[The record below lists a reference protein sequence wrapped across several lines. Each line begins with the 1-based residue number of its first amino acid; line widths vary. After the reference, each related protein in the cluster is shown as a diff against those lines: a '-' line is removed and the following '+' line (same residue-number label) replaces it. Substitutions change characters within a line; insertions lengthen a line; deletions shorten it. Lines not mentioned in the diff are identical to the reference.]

1 MSKFIAILMTVVL
14 LLSACAMAESELLED
29 WIVQDDEMEETF
41 DDGTSQDTTLV
52 DGDELAGAWTA
63 TTLETAKGSAA
74 LKAIFDKAVEG
85 LTGVEYTPVI
95 LLGTQ
100 VVSGMNYCI
109 LANCHYT
116 ETDTVDTG
124 WCLVYIHEAFG
135 GEVQM
140 TNVVDIDISALSDYG
155 LLR

>member
-1 MSKFIAILMTVVL
+1 MNKLIALIMIAILSM
-14 LLSACAMAESELLED
+14 SFCALAESELLED
-29 WIVQDDEMEETF
+29 WIVQDEEMEETF
-41 DDGTSQDTTLV
+41 DDGTSQDANLV

-63 TTLETAKGSAA
+63 STLETAKGSAA
-74 LKAIFDKAVEG
+74 LKAIFDQAVEG
-85 LTGVEYTPVI
+85 LTGVEYTPVM

-109 LANCHYT
+109 LANCRYT
-116 ETDTVDTG
+116 ETDTMDTG